1 MGAGKNYHFIKGIK
15 FIINILLFCLISSF
29 SHSTTF
35 EDLIEKEVK
44 ISNDFSIL
52 IDGKK
57 IITDTPPL
65 KVQNKLYVP
74 VRFISE
80 HLGAQVEW
88 FSSAKSVRISL
99 GDRNIILWIGE
110 KRADVSGELIEL
122 QDAPFIYQRRTYL
135 PLRWTALSLGAMV
148 VEEKNKIEIVLKTS
162 LPKKVAP
169 KNKTSSE
176 VITKEKNIKYPK
188 GVGWATKIWT
198 VFVGKLKFVFQG
210 EIVNNK
216 SNKVMAPLV
225 ITLWIFSLFVLIIK
239 WNTPRKGVYLFL
251 LLPVPF
257 FILFVSRSTYWATL
271 VPVGTALVGM
281 FSSGSYEDKI
291 DIMSDTSPYL
301 GLIITFLG
309 LGEIVGPAI
318 AQHNVDMIGYG
329 IAIKI
334 EASICGM
341 LIRILIRTFF
351 LKSEEDEE
359 K

>member
-1 MGAGKNYHFIKGIK
+1 MGAGKNYPFIKGTK
-15 FIINILLFCLISSF
+15 FILSILLFGLISSF
-29 SHSTTF
+29 SYSTTF
-35 EDLIEKEVK
+35 EDLIKKEVK
-44 ISNDFSIL
+44 ISNDFSII

-65 KVQNKLYVP
+65 KVQDKLYVP

-88 FSSAKSVRISL
+88 FANSKSVRISL
-99 GDRNIILWIGE
+99 GNRNIILWIGE
-110 KRADVSGELIEL
+110 KKVDVSGKLIEL
-122 QDAPFIYQRRTYL
+122 QDVPFIYQRRTYL
-135 PLRWTALSLGAMV
+135 PLRWTALSLGAKV
-148 VEEKNKIEIVLKTS
+148 REEKNKIEIILKS
-162 LPKKVAP
+162 PG
-169 KNKTSSE
+169 
-176 VITKEKNIKYPK
+176 VITITREKNLKYPK
-188 GVGWATKIWT
+188 DVGWATKIWT
-198 VFVGKLKFVFQG
+198 AFVGKLKFVIF
-210 EIVNNK
+210 EEVANNK

-239 WNTPRKGVYLFL
+239 WSVPHRGVYLFL

-271 VPVGTALVGM
+271 VPIGTALVGM
-281 FSSGSYEDKI
+281 FSSGNYEDKI

-309 LGEIVGPAI
+309 LGEVVGPAI

>member
-1 MGAGKNYHFIKGIK
+1 MGAGKNYSFIKGIK
-15 FIINILLFCLISSF
+15 FIINILLFCLIYSF
-29 SHSTTF
+29 SYSTTF

-88 FSSAKSVRISL
+88 FANSKSVRISL

-110 KRADVSGELIEL
+110 KRADVSGKLIEL
-122 QDAPFIYQRRTYL
+122 QHSPFIYHGRTYL
-135 PLRWTALSLGAMV
+135 PLRWTALSLGAEV
-148 VEEKNKIEIVLKTS
+148 REEKNKIEIAV
-162 LPKKVAP
+162 P
-169 KNKTSSE
+169 KNKISPD
-176 VITKEKNIKYPK
+176 VITKEKNIKYPE
-188 GVGWATKIWT
+188 GVGWATKIWIA
-198 VFVGKLKFVFQG
+198 FVGKLKFVFQK

-225 ITLWIFSLFVLIIK
+225 IALWIFSLFVLIIK
-239 WNTPRKGVYLFL
+239 WSAPHRGVYLFL

-281 FSSGSYEDKI
+281 FSLGSYEDKI

-329 IAIKI
+329 IAVKI
-334 EASICGM
+334 EASVCGM